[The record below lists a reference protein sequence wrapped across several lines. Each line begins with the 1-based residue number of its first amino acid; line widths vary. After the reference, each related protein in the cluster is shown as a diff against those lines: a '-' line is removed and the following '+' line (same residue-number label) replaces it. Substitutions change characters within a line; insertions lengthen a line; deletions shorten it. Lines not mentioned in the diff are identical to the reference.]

1 MALRHLAAVVLVM
14 ASIWGTIPSARAS
27 DWTVDM
33 DKSRLG
39 FIATQSGAEF
49 VGRFHKFGAKVTFS
63 PDDLE
68 NSVVDVEIDML
79 SVDTQSGDRDRDIA
93 TSDWFHSD
101 AFPTARFYA
110 DHFVHIGDSRYEAHA
125 RLTMRDVGRD
135 VILPFQLLIVDSPD
149 RPGAKQATVTGKLDL
164 LRNSW
169 GIGQGQW
176 ADTGTVGGT
185 VVVKVDLVATSQ
197 D

>member
-1 MALRHLAAVVLVM
+1 MVLRYLAVVVL
-14 ASIWGTIPSARAS
+14 ASACIWGIVPSARAS
-27 DWTVDM
+27 DWAVDM

-49 VGRFHKFGAKVTFS
+49 SGRFHEFSAKVDFS

-68 NSVVDVEIDML
+68 SSVVDVEIDML

-93 TSDWFHSD
+93 TSDWFHSG
-101 AFPTARFYA
+101 AFPTARFFA
-110 DHFVHIGDSRYEAHA
+110 DDFVRTGDGRYEARA

-135 VILPFQLLIVDSPD
+135 VILPFELSIVDSPEKPD
-149 RPGAKQATVTGKLDL
+149 IKQATVKGRLDL
-164 LRNSW
+164 LRTSW

-185 VVVKVDLVATSQ
+185 VVVTVYLVATSQ